1 MQFQDYYKTLGV
13 ARDASADEIKKAYR
27 RKAREFHPDRNTA
40 AGAEDEFKRVQEA
53 YEVLKDPEK
62 RRAYDQLGAN
72 WKAGQQFRP
81 PPGWQD
87 FAGGRGGMGGGMGGD
102 GLGGFSEF
110 FQTLFG
116 GGFGG
121 AAGGVGGQRD
131 PFSAFGAGGFDGG
144 GFENFG
150 AGGQQDIE
158 AQISLEEAYA
168 GTTRELARPGA
179 STLKVKIPA
188 GSTDGTRMRVRAGG
202 QNIVLT
208 VRIAPHPQYTL
219 EGRDVSLE
227 LPLAPWEAALGA
239 RVQVPTLGGP
249 IDMKIPAG
257 SQSGQRLRLKGRG
270 LPAREAGASIGDQY
284 LRLQLRYPTPL
295 SEEQQALLQ
304 QWADS
309 AEDYDPRAR

>member
-1 MQFQDYYKTLGV
+1 MGLRPLGTIDLREPL
-13 ARDASADEIKKAYR
+13 ASLTDAWGRPLLAHGDSPAVRSLSVDG
-27 RKAREFHPDRNTA
+27 
-40 AGAEDEFKRVQEA
+40 AGRLLLATS
-53 YEVLKDPEK
+53 
-62 RRAYDQLGAN
+62 
-72 WKAGQQFRP
+72 
-81 PPGWQD
+81 
-87 FAGGRGGMGGGMGGD
+87 GGD
-102 GLGGFSEF
+102 VAMLVPSSGELSLLLQGHSARR
-110 FQTLFG
+110 
-116 GGFGG
+116 G

-208 VRIAPHPQYTL
+208 IRIAPHPQYTL

-270 LPAREAGASIGDQY
+270 LPAREAGASSGDQY

-295 SEEQQALLQ
+295 SEAQQALLQ